1 MKIGIAND
9 HRGYNLKNELV
20 KYLKSRGYEVI
31 DYGSDTVYS
40 VDYPDFAFKL
50 CNGVVNKEVDFGIA
64 ICGSGIGINIECNK
78 VNGIRVLNFQMLK
91 KLMQQGLIMML
102 M

>member
-31 DYGSDTVYS
+31 D
-40 VDYPDFAFKL
+40 
-50 CNGVVNKEVDFGIA
+50 
-64 ICGSGIGINIECNK
+64 
-78 VNGIRVLNFQMLK
+78 
-91 KLMQQGLIMML
+91 
-102 M
+102 